1 MALNG
6 DLVSEDDLQPF
17 IDDALDQ
24 IEFIRGPADSKWGAV
39 RAELGHPEPFTLSYV
54 EVGNEDWLGGG
65 DEGWSTYKEYRFPLF
80 LKAIN
85 EAYPDIQVI
94 SSGSYYDG
102 YDIPGKRET
111 IFPPTIF
118 SLFWFYFSSKC

>member
-6 DLVSEDDLQPF
+6 DLVPEDELQPF
-17 IDDALDQ
+17 VDDALDQ

-39 RAELGHPEPFTLSYV
+39 RAELGHPEPFKLTYV

-65 DEGWSTYKEYRFPLF
+65 AEGWSTYKEYRFPAF

-102 YDIPGKRET
+102 YDIPGKYENTYPFLSTAADPR
-111 IFPPTIF
+111 
-118 SLFWFYFSSKC
+118 